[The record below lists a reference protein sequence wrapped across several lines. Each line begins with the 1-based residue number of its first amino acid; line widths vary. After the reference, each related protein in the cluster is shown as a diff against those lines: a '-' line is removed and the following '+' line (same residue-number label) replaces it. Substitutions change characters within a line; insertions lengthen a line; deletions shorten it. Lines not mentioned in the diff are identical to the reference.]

1 MLRPVYS
8 RAPSRPVAAVAQPA
22 WELPAPVMMAPAR
35 PVSIADPDAGTKLV
49 VTFLFGVLLL
59 IRLLLTDPILNGVI
73 SYSDEGGSLVEKI
86 HPATYG
92 MVLLLVFSLL
102 RFRIEMTAME
112 ARIARQLLILVG
124 VIIGLS
130 VTLQAIGRSV
140 SMGYLLETYI
150 CACLIGILMLTLAP
164 SHRLAIGQLVICYIA
179 VNSVLAIVEKATSM
193 RLLPYPYEEDSFR
206 PTALTAHPLHIGL
219 IHAGTVVFILGTRWS
234 AAVKG
239 GLVLLVVLG
248 TFASGARTGA
258 IFSGLAA
265 VAGLMVTPMGA
276 RSFEG
281 RMRLKTLIILGLLA
295 GGPLLLLIADSAGF
309 LERFYG
315 GYFDENA
322 KARVDVYKVFE
333 WVSTNE
339 ILFGTDLI
347 RIREM
352 VFERLGLLIE
362 SSVVVFVF
370 QFGLFGAI
378 LFAATIIWTLLR
390 AAWGRELRSF
400 IAVGA
405 FLATAS
411 SNDAMSGKHAY
422 FMLMIVMLLAFR
434 NEGRDHRGR
443 GTTLRWEN
451 R

>member
-8 RAPSRPVAAVAQPA
+8 RVPAAATAQAPALTDWS
-22 WELPAPVMMAPAR
+22 LPAPAVAMHR
-35 PVSIADPDAGTKLV
+35 VTADPDEGAKSV
-49 VTFLFGVLLL
+49 VAFLFGVLLL
-59 IRLLLTDPILNGVI
+59 VRLCLTDPIMNGFVR
-73 SYSDEGGSLVEKI
+73 YSDDGGSLLEKI

-92 MVLLLVFSLL
+92 MVALLVFSLL
-102 RFRIEMTAME
+102 RFRFELTVGE
-112 ARIARQLLILVG
+112 ARIARQLLILIG

-130 VTLQAIGRSV
+130 IALQVIGRSV

-150 CACLIGILMLTLAP
+150 CACLIGVLMLTFTP
-164 SHRLAIGQLVICYIA
+164 SQRLALGQMVLCYIA
-179 VNSVLAIVEKATSM
+179 VNSLLAIAEKASGQ

-219 IHAGTVVFILGTRWS
+219 IHAGTIVFILGARWG
-234 AAVKG
+234 AMIKG
-239 GLVLLVVLG
+239 GLILLVVLG
-248 TFASGARTGA
+248 TFAAGARTGA
-258 IFSGLAA
+258 IIASLAA

-276 RSFEG
+276 RSLEG
-281 RMRLKTLIILGLLA
+281 RVRLKALIVIGLLA
-295 GGPLLLLIADSAGF
+295 AGPILLLIADSAGF

-322 KARVDVYKVFE
+322 KARVDVYKVFD

-378 LFAATIIWTLLR
+378 LLAGTIIWTLLR
-390 AAWGRELRSF
+390 AAWGREPRAF

-434 NEGRDHRGR
+434 NEGRDAFGR
-443 GTTLRWEN
+443 GKTLRWEN
-451 R
+451 RR